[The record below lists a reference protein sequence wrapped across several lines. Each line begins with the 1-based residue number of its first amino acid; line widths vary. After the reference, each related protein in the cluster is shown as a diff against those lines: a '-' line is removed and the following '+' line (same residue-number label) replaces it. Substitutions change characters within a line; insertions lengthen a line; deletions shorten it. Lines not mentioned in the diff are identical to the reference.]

1 MGMDHS
7 SALAKSV
14 DKKKDTP
21 RVIPLCWAGKVCG
34 GVMRIREGGNCTIGP
49 VSRDLDR
56 TYPKIQKEE
65 KKQATWT
72 KQVGVTSWLGRNERF
87 VGGDTND
94 QQMDRQCREILV
106 A

>member
-14 DKKKDTP
+14 DKEKDTP
-21 RVIPLCWAGKVCG
+21 RIIPLCWAGKVCG
-34 GVMRIREGGNCTIGP
+34 GVMKVRESGNWRTGP

-56 TYPKIQKEE
+56 TYPKNTKRKE
-65 KKQATWT
+65 QATWT

-87 VGGDTND
+87 VRGILTISKRTNNAG
-94 QQMDRQCREILV
+94 RS
-106 A
+106 

>member
-34 GVMRIREGGNCTIGP
+34 GVMKIRESGNCTIGP

-56 TYPKIQKEE
+56 TYPKIQKEQ
-65 KKQATWT
+65 KKS
-72 KQVGVTSWLGRNERF
+72 KRRGPNKLG
-87 VGGDTND
+87 
-94 QQMDRQCREILV
+94 
-106 A
+106 